1 MLTATSALLVS
12 TTLVVAV
19 MFVLLA
25 EFGSALVEVAETE
38 SVIVVPSAV
47 PEFTST
53 VSVNVVAAALAKAL
67 VLVQVRTPP
76 VGAAGQVQLVVV
88 PDITMDSKV
97 VFVGMLWVKVRLAVA
112 VAGPLLV
119 KTWV

>member
-1 MLTATSALLVS
+1 MLTATSALLAS

-19 MFVLLA
+19 MFVLLT

-38 SVIVVPSAV
+38 SVIMVPSAV

-53 VSVNVVAAALAKAL
+53 VSVKVVAAALAKAV
-67 VLVQVRTPP
+67 VLVQVSIPP
-76 VGAAGQVQLVVV
+76 VGVGHVQPPVV

-97 VFVGMLWVKVRLAVA
+97 VFVGMLWVKVRAVA

-119 KTWV
+119 KTWI